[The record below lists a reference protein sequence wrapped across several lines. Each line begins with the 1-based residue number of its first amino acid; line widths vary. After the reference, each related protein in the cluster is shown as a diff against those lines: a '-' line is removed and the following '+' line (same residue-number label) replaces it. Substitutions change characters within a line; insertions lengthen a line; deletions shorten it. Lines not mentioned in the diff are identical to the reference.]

1 MTGLNKKKKSQA
13 QPPWVC
19 SGCCFSRMTE
29 IICINLHFPLSIS
42 IKPCSFP
49 CRAVCTYKRAGM
61 WWHAMPCHLWEQEL
75 HLQGKIKYHLF
86 FFVPYMFAP
95 YMRLPGC
102 QRCFESLVTETQEG
116 WALSNEMM
124 KPRSH
129 LSGNSSMKYWLHQAA
144 CFGLTSIW
152 NQLEPSGRG
161 CCCHGPN
168 GYCWHWLQVSDR
180 FCSLCSHWPGTCLEG
195 LNHLRAPSPVGGS

>member
-1 MTGLNKKKKSQA
+1 MQSCLHIQA
-13 QPPWVC
+13 GWHVVARDAMSPVGAGAALTRENQ
-19 SGCCFSRMTE
+19 
-29 IICINLHFPLSIS
+29 IS
-42 IKPCSFP
+42 PF
-49 CRAVCTYKRAGM
+49 
-61 WWHAMPCHLWEQEL
+61 
-75 HLQGKIKYHLF
+75 F

-168 GYCWHWLQVSDR
+168 RYCWHWLQVSDR

-195 LNHLRAPSPVGGS
+195 LNHLGAPLSCGGLLKPPLCSQFFLQIAAEINPVRWCKCLLLGPLVSPEMPRKENWDLLF